1 MVKKQTKKKFG
12 QEGDGTRKQRWR
24 VGDLLTN
31 DKCSPAVL
39 DFLRNYVGRAA
50 PPVEETTR
58 VTVRRRIW
66 RGLRNE
72 RRGLGGG
79 RESFESEGE
88 GEKQAVMTV
97 GLLVSC
103 AGLVCTTV
111 LFPAGGPQ
119 LPHPTS
125 KISPIT
131 PFYSVRRSQETQ
143 DILSPPSFLLVCHR
157 PRRLVWER
165 PFLDS
170 STVSSFLNN
179 LLVPRT
185 LPSQLSAYGCP

>member
-31 DKCSPAVL
+31 DRCSPAVL

-103 AGLVCTTV
+103 APWFGLYHRPFSSRRTSTTAHHIKDISHNTF
-111 LFPAGGPQ
+111 LLREEITRDSRYS
-119 LPHPTS
+119 LPS
-125 KISPIT
+125 FVS
-131 PFYSVRRSQETQ
+131 SR
-143 DILSPPSFLLVCHR
+143 LSPAPSSGVGT
-157 PRRLVWER
+157 P
-165 PFLDS
+165 
-170 STVSSFLNN
+170 
-179 LLVPRT
+179 
-185 LPSQLSAYGCP
+185 LS